1 MSSSDSDDD
10 MPLAQ
15 RAAQKVEEKPASNG
29 AAVRRPAARKLSSA
43 AARSSSSSGSSGSDS
58 DSDSDSDSEDDVP
71 LSQRT
76 PQPKAG
82 AKRKQPAAAAKK
94 QQAKKQKSN
103 SGSST
108 RPKSGGKG
116 GGEPKWNTLV
126 HSGVLFPPGA
136 LDLVSGIQ
144 QQRVLAVL
152 VQNLQLISSTVQAS
166 ITFSTLQIC
175 YVPHGS
181 S

>member
-15 RAAQKVEEKPASNG
+15 RAAQKVEDKPASNG
-29 AAVRRPAARKLSSA
+29 AAVRRPAARKPSSA
-43 AARSSSSSGSSGSDS
+43 AARSSPSSGSSGSDS

-82 AKRKQPAAAAKK
+82 AKRKQPAAAAAKK
-94 QQAKKQKSN
+94 QPAKKQKSN
-103 SGSST
+103 TGSST

-126 HSGVLFPPGA
+126 HSGVLFPPGERDHPIA
-136 LDLVSGIQ
+136 
-144 QQRVLAVL
+144 
-152 VQNLQLISSTVQAS
+152 N
-166 ITFSTLQIC
+166 
-175 YVPHGS
+175 
-181 S
+181 